1 MKLTDTL
8 ISWTVLATIA
18 ISRPDCLSI
27 GFLKQLL
34 ALQRN
39 WERTDI
45 DLHMFTEYTVRTCAA
60 IVTLLQPAS
69 DQEL

>member
-45 DLHMFTEYTVRTCAA
+45 DLRMFTEYTVRTCAA